1 MTTPPDPKQ
10 PSPTPQPFPPLEVPP
25 DVDANYSNL
34 VRISHSVA
42 EIVLDF
48 ARILPYQGSM
58 PGQGAPRV
66 TARIL
71 MSPIGAKLFYKA
83 LGDNLARYEA
93 TFGAITLPGD
103 SSLATDLFK
112 QIHPPEPP
120 KE

>member
-1 MTTPPDPKQ
+1 MTKPPDPNQ
-10 PSPTPQPFPPLEVPP
+10 PQPTPQSFPPLEVPP

-48 ARILPYQGSM
+48 ARLLPYQGGT
-58 PGQGAPRV
+58 PGQGMPRV

-83 LGDNLARYEA
+83 LGDNLARYET
-93 TFGAITLPGD
+93 TFGPITLPGD
-103 SSLATDLFK
+103 SSLAADLFK

>member
-1 MTTPPDPKQ
+1 MNPEPDPKQ
-10 PSPTPQPFPPLEVPP
+10 APPAPQPLPPLDVPV
-25 DVDANYSNL
+25 DVEANYSNL

-48 ARILPYQGSM
+48 ARLLPYQGSI
-58 PGQGAPRV
+58 PGQATPRV